1 MKMPNQ
7 SLEQR
12 MKKIAL
18 MIEASTKKII
28 RKEFKKMQRDLIK
41 GVFKK

>member
-12 MKKIAL
+12 IKKIAL
-18 MIEASTKKII
+18 MVEKTTKKII
-28 RKEFKKMQRDLIK
+28 RKEFKKIQRDLIK

>member
-1 MKMPNQ
+1 MKMPNE

-18 MIEASTKKII
+18 MIEKTTKKII
-28 RKEFKKMQRDLIK
+28 RKEFKKIQRDLIK